1 MGRTNSVT
9 TCLVLGAKEGS
20 QAMSMLL
27 SLFLKLSAF
36 SLIAFGGVNALLPS
50 LLKLSVYQEHWID
63 LQTFADY
70 FAIAQAAPGPNFMT
84 VTLIGWHV
92 YGVLGALI
100 ATIAIA
106 WPSSILVYYLQRLI
120 LGMQDAHQKKSIQYA
135 AAALAI
141 GLVLSS
147 AWQIALQINHSY
159 SAYALTLLTI
169 GMTVFTRW
177 HPLYL
182 IGLGAILG
190 AWGLI

>member
-1 MGRTNSVT
+1 
-9 TCLVLGAKEGS
+9 
-20 QAMSMLL
+20 MSILF
-27 SLFLKLSAF
+27 SLFLKFSAF
-36 SLIAFGGVNALLPS
+36 SLIAFGGINALLPS
-50 LLKLSVYQEHWID
+50 LLNLSVYQEHWID
-63 LQTFADY
+63 LQTFSDY

-92 YGVLGALI
+92 GGIIGALL
-100 ATIAIA
+100 ATLAIA

-120 LGMQDAHQKKSIQYA
+120 LGMNDEHKKKAIQYA

-159 SAYALTLLTI
+159 AAYGLTLFTI
-169 GMTVFTRW
+169 GLTVFTRW

-182 IGLGAILG
+182 IALGAALG
-190 AWGLI
+190 IMGLI

>member
-1 MGRTNSVT
+1 MSV
-9 TCLVLGAKEGS
+9 
-20 QAMSMLL
+20 LL

-50 LLKLSVYQEHWID
+50 LLDLSVNQEHWID

-100 ATIAIA
+100 ATFAIA
-106 WPSSILVYYLQRLI
+106 WPSSILVFFLQRWVM
-120 LGMQDAHQKKSIQYA
+120 GMSDQQKKKTIQYA

-147 AWQIALQINHSY
+147 AWQIALQINHSIA
-159 SAYALTLLTI
+159 AYALTLVTI
-169 GMTVFTRW
+169 GLTVFTRW

-182 IGLGAILG
+182 IALGAALG
-190 AWGLI
+190 LFGLI